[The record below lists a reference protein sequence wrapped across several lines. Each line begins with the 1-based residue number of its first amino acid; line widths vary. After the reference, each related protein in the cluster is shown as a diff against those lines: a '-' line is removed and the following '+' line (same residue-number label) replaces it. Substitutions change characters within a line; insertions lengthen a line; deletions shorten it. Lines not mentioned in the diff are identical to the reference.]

1 MNIKQYVKGMGVSE
15 RKVAQIL
22 GISAQIL
29 NRYTNTKTKTLPRYN
44 MLHHLFIISK
54 GKLEPNSFV
63 PLQEWK
69 HELALANDTHES
81 KGSNDH

>member
-1 MNIKQYVKGMGVSE
+1 MGISE
-15 RKVAQIL
+15 RKVAKIL

-29 NRYTNTKTKTLPRYN
+29 NRYTNTKTKILPRYN

-54 GKLEPNSFV
+54 GRLEPNSFV

-69 HELALANDTHES
+69 QELALANDIHEPEDNHES
-81 KGSNDH
+81 QH